1 MKKNMRR
8 QEMGIPWSSL
18 LIYLCCSFVVTTLL
32 LLLLAVLLYKAD
44 LSREIVSGGITVTYV
59 LSTFLG
65 GFLAGK
71 RMKEKR
77 FLWGLSMGAVYFV
90 ILLIVSV
97 AANGSFKEVTDSFFT
112 TLILCIGG
120 GMLGGM
126 LS

>member
-1 MKKNMRR
+1 MKKIMRK
-8 QEMGIPWSSL
+8 QEIGIPWSSL

-32 LLLLAVLLYKAD
+32 LVLLAVLLYKAD
-44 LSREIVSGGITVTYV
+44 LSRDTVSGGIVVTYV

-77 FLWGLSMGAVYFV
+77 FLWGLCMGAAYFV

-97 AANGSFKEVTDSFFT
+97 AVNGSFKEVTDSLFT
-112 TLILCIGG
+112 TLILCVGG